1 MGGVALL
8 HDFWDL
14 SSLTK
19 GWTWA
24 HGSESAESQ
33 PLDCQGV
40 PRTLVLLLLM
50 YLFSVAL
57 SLRCCAQ
64 VFSSCGEGVYSR
76 VVGCRP
82 PIAVASLV
90 VGCHR
95 HAGFRSAARGLS
107 CSTACEIFPDQGSNP
122 RALCWQT
129 DS

>member
-1 MGGVALL
+1 MNRPCMGASPSSLYHSDFSLYCSQHKALVLFFIFALCVCVWGVALL

-19 GWTWA
+19 DWTWA

-33 PLDCQGV
+33 PLDCQGI

-64 VFSSCGEGVYSR
+64 VFSS
-76 VVGCRP
+76 
-82 PIAVASLV
+82 
-90 VGCHR
+90 
-95 HAGFRSAARGLS
+95 
-107 CSTACEIFPDQGSNP
+107 
-122 RALCWQT
+122 
-129 DS
+129 